1 MNSEK
6 SERMRRQQNK
16 THLLCFKKRE
26 TTQLQ
31 NSDHYKSKQNKA
43 RESGRRRKHVSH
55 KDLFV
60 ILNDE
65 FYRDFKREIDIKKA
79 KKPKKSPQKYL

>member
-1 MNSEK
+1 MGRIS
-6 SERMRRQQNK
+6 
-16 THLLCFKKRE
+16 
-26 TTQLQ
+26 
-31 NSDHYKSKQNKA
+31 A